1 MFHREGE
8 GGYTGWENNF
18 RIFAIF
24 QSQFS
29 STHVY
34 LYGNYL
40 HDLILYRGDGGEYR
54 RTREI
59 IDISYFSFQRNRCFN
74 NRKSLDDGKYYACA
88 VDF

>member
-1 MFHREGE
+1 M
-8 GGYTGWENNF
+8 
-18 RIFAIF
+18 
-24 QSQFS
+24 
-29 STHVY
+29 Y

-40 HDLILYRGDGGEYR
+40 HDLILYRGGEGGEYR